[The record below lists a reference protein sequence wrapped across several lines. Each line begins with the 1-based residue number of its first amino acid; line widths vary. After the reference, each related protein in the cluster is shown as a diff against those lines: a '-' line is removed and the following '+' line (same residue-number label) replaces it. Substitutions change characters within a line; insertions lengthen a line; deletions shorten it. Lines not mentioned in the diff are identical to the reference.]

1 MTRDKFEVEVLGDL
15 TEEEA
20 EKFMYGDGAVGG
32 EWHGIV
38 NDSFNT
44 KEELAEAQDQWSEI
58 YQRCGG
64 NIGLLQQCAAAARLS
79 GNWDSALQ
87 KVVAGPLDAVQQG
100 FEPEVYIVK
109 GGEAPLWTAA
119 QWKMVLERITTSPYH
134 AVLVSEIKK
143 ELGKGSDRGG
153 DEKKGS
159 KILLSMVKYNLLAL
173 RPPSTLARDL
183 PQEAY
188 ENDGVNEAVVT
199 LPLPAHVWAAEAML
213 KAMQAKEAKRSAPP
227 QK

>member
-44 KEELAEAQDQWSEI
+44 KEELAEAQDQWPAI

-87 KVVAGPLDAVQQG
+87 KVVEGPFDAVIQG
-100 FEPEVYIVK
+100 FKPEVYIVK
-109 GGEAPLWTAA
+109 GGEAPLWTKTLGCRSHA
-119 QWKMVLERITTSPYH
+119 QSN
-134 AVLVSEIKK
+134 A
-143 ELGKGSDRGG
+143 G
-153 DEKKGS
+153 
-159 KILLSMVKYNLLAL
+159 
-173 RPPSTLARDL
+173 
-183 PQEAY
+183 
-188 ENDGVNEAVVT
+188 
-199 LPLPAHVWAAEAML
+199 
-213 KAMQAKEAKRSAPP
+213 
-227 QK
+227 